1 MKVTL
6 PESGEEIIL
15 SSTPELT
22 SDLAAWR
29 ETDCKD
35 HEKTEWRR
43 RLTAGGGFQTRRQC
57 LNCGH
62 ILGQSRKRQDDDELL
77 KEADMAARDAYDANR
92 HHAYDEILENHARRQ
107 RDKETSWFKEHN
119 EYLNSTVWKE
129 KRKLVL
135 KRAAGTC
142 EGCGVSPP
150 VEVHHRT
157 YENWKSEF
165 LFELVAVCNECH
177 KRLHLPMTSSV
188 KAFDDGP
195 EDDADGDDPF

>member
-6 PESGEEIIL
+6 PESGEEIVL
-15 SSTPELT
+15 GSSPELT
-22 SDLAAWR
+22 ADLSAWR
-29 ETDCKD
+29 ETDCKA

-43 RLTAGGGFQTRRQC
+43 RLTVGGGYQTRQQC
-57 LNCGH
+57 LNCGY
-62 ILGQSRKRQDDDELL
+62 ILGQPRKRQNDDELL
-77 KEADMAARDAYDANR
+77 KEADMTARDAYDAKR
-92 HHAYDEILENHARRQ
+92 SHDYEAIRVKHARRQ

-119 EYLNSTVWKE
+119 EYLNSSAWKE

-142 EGCGVSPP
+142 EGCGISPP

-157 YENWKSEF
+157 YENWKLEF

-177 KRLHLPMTSSV
+177 QRLHPLIAAPV
-188 KAFDDGP
+188 EAFEDGLDDS
-195 EDDADGDDPF
+195 ANGDDPF